1 MIGGVVTDNDISG
14 GILLIKGFCC
24 VCICSVSSIEYSVCD
39 AYRPKSEIKNI
50 LKYF

>member
-1 MIGGVVTDNDISG
+1 MIGGGVTDNDISG

-24 VCICSVSSIEYSVCD
+24 VCICSVSYSVCD